1 MKLLSDLFYD
11 PSVGYTWVQGL
22 FKAAKKKKKS
32 IKLDDVRKW
41 LRKQNTYTLHKP
53 IRRKFRRRQTVVGG
67 IDYQWQGDLADVSSM
82 SKYNDGYRYLFCLID
97 VFSDCM
103 GCSYHRQVGQNFSE
117 SHERGSERPFPE
129 ILTD

>member
-11 PSVGYTWVQGL
+11 PSVGYTGVQAL
-22 FKAAKKKKKS
+22 YKAAKKKKKS

-53 IRRKFRRRQTVVGG
+53 IRRKFRRLQTVVGG

-97 VFSDCM
+97 VFSK
-103 GCSYHRQVGQNFSE
+103 YAWVV
-117 SHERGSERPFPE
+117 P
-129 ILTD
+129 ILLRTN